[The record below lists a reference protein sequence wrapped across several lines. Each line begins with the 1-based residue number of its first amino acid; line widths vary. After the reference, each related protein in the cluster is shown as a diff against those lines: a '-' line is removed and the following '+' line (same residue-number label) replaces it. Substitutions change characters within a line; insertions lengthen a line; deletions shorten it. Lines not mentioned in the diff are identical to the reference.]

1 MGFDDPDDRSL
12 SQFLEFFV
20 AHEFKIRQLKIR
32 SIIFFFGIYR
42 TYENLTWID
51 TMGFD
56 DPDIDDNE
64 TFQDMLRYLHRQNL
78 TKVKA
83 IIWTVHP
90 GTIR

>member
-1 MGFDDPDDRSL
+1 MHQLVISNRYKSGQLF
-12 SQFLEFFV
+12 FL
-20 AHEFKIRQLKIR
+20 IC
-32 SIIFFFGIYR
+32 R